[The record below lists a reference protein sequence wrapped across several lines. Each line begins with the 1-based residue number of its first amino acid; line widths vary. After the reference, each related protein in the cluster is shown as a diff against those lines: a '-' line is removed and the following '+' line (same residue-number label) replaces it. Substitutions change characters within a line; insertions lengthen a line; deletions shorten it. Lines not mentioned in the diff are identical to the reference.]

1 MLNHDQFF
9 VFFAFSIIKQ
19 LSLCR
24 NSLLRMYGVCRL
36 HFLQELILTDNGILT
51 IEGLKELTQLKH
63 LNLQGNSIKTIEHLN
78 SNYQLEYLNL
88 GGNSI
93 GSITDISFLKNLRVI
108 KKHVYLPTCILFIEL
123 KFNVSL

>member
-1 MLNHDQFF
+1 MFDSDLYVSCFF
-9 VFFAFSIIKQ
+9 VLLLFVIGMKQ

-36 HFLQELILTDNGILT
+36 HFLQELVLTDNGILT

-78 SNYQLEYLNL
+78 SNYKLEYLNL
-88 GGNSI
+88 AGNSI
-93 GSITDISFLKNLRVI
+93 GSISDMSFLKNLRVSPCHRTTHRSI
-108 KKHVYLPTCILFIEL
+108 
-123 KFNVSL
+123 